1 MKLLCDENIKTSI
14 LTLLR
19 QEGHDV
25 TKVQD
30 TLEIGDDDE
39 DIIEHCRTDDRV
51 LLTNDDDFFA
61 FDYHSGILYLDEQ
74 TAPPR
79 AVATA
84 IRNIERH
91 LPTDVLRETVVHV
104 PNGWK

>member
-14 LTLLR
+14 LNLLG
-19 QEGHDV
+19 QEGHD
-25 TKVQD
+25 TTRVQSA
-30 TLEIGDDDE
+30 LEIGFDDE
-39 DIIEHCRTDDRV
+39 DIIEHCRSDDRV
-51 LLTNDDDFFA
+51 LLTNDEDFLA
-61 FDYHSGILYLDEQ
+61 FDHHSGILYLTEQ
-74 TAPPR
+74 TTPPR

-91 LPTDVLRETVVHV
+91 LPEDVLRETVVHV